1 MLPQLKNGKNF
12 TKSVAEFEHKSSFI
26 ENEEVKKELHKLIA
40 LLKEQV
46 GDLEQAHRVRTAGD
60 LKPSLFGPNRQNI
73 SKTRKAIL
81 TIFSENN
88 TPKLKPRIFRIHTFF
103 TFR

>member
-73 SKTRKAIL
+73 SKTRKAII

-88 TPKLKPRIFRIHTFF
+88 IPIS
-103 TFR
+103 